1 MCTQVQ
7 TVHTEAMHRHGLKH
21 VAVGLLGAALVQVVE
36 AACGVGHH
44 MQGASLEQVARG
56 VDCQSIRQPLGVV
69 AGICPFNFPAMV
81 CSHDPSHACACFMC
95 YALLDIR
102 YCSSQCS
109 WVVLACSQLLL

>member
-1 MCTQVQ
+1 M
-7 TVHTEAMHRHGLKH
+7 
-21 VAVGLLGAALVQVVE
+21 QVVE

-81 CSHDPSHACACFMC
+81 LSHILLLVCMHTACAIFQTMYFQKGCFHGTS
-95 YALLDIR
+95 I
-102 YCSSQCS
+102 
-109 WVVLACSQLLL
+109 